1 MKSFQLKSFVATAA
15 AAVVGLSLIAPRAQ
29 ADEIVVTGFGAL
41 MTGGPVAVALER
53 GEFKKR
59 GVDITAVQGSLGGG
73 TTLRNMFGG
82 GLPYAEVATS
92 AAIAAFNE
100 GFDIRIVNNS
110 IRTMEDLFW
119 VVMPDSPLKS
129 IKDLVGKR
137 LSFTSPRSIS
147 ETVSNMAL
155 EAAGIKLESVNRLA
169 LGAVGAGLA
178 ALEKG
183 GTDTAMINEPLYSA
197 RPGRYRVLFNL
208 SNLPRMSQTVG
219 VTTVE
224 VMKKSPEKIRAIVEA
239 RRAATDFIY
248 ANPEEAGRLI
258 AKRYGDTLPVDVS
271 IRAVKHLVEIKYWS
285 VGNIEM
291 AGMEAMAKALER
303 TGTLKGTVDWNKLVD
318 RSFLPADLRN

>member
-1 MKSFQLKSFVATAA
+1 MKKHIASIAVAAL
-15 AAVVGLSLIAPRAQ
+15 GLSLALPVAQ
-29 ADEIVVTGFGAL
+29 ADEIVVTGYGAL
-41 MTGGPVAVALER
+41 MTGGPVAVAMQR

-82 GLPYAEVATS
+82 NLPYAEVATS

-100 GFDIRIVNNS
+100 GFDIRIVASS
-110 IRTMEDLFW
+110 IRTLEDLFW
-119 VVMPDSPLKS
+119 VTMPDSPVKT

-155 EAAGIKLESVNRLA
+155 EAAGIKLESVNRIA

-183 GTDTAMINEPLYSA
+183 GTDVAMINEPLYSA
-197 RPGRYRVLFNL
+197 RPGRYRVVFDL

-224 VMKKSPEKIRAIVEA
+224 VMKNSPQKIRGIIEG
-239 RRAATDFIY
+239 RRAAYDFIV

-258 AKRYGDTLPVDVS
+258 AKAYGDTLPPDVS
-271 IRAVKHLVEIKYWS
+271 IRAVKHLLEIKYWS
-285 VGNIEM
+285 PGNIEM
-291 AGMEAMAKALER
+291 AGMDAMAKALER
-303 TGTLKGTVDWNKLVD
+303 TGTLKGTVDWNKLID

>member
-1 MKSFQLKSFVATAA
+1 MTNLRTSIAVALLGVAVTATP
-15 AAVVGLSLIAPRAQ
+15 VR

-53 GEFKKR
+53 GEFKKN

-82 GLPYAEVATS
+82 NLPYAEVATS

-110 IRTMEDLFW
+110 IRTLEDLSW
-119 VVMPDSPLKS
+119 VTMPDSPVKT

-155 EAAGIKLESVNRLA
+155 EAAGIKLDSVNRLA

-183 GTDTAMINEPLYSA
+183 GTDAAMINEPLFSA
-197 RPGRYRVLFNL
+197 RQGRYRVVFNL

-219 VTTVE
+219 VTTTE
-224 VMKKSPEKIRAIVEA
+224 ILKSSPQKIRGIIAA

-271 IRAVKHLVEIKYWS
+271 IRAVKHMVSINYWS
-285 VGNIEM
+285 RGDIEL
-291 AGMEAMAKALER
+291 AGMQAMASALER
-303 TGTLKGTVDWNKLVD
+303 TGLLKQAVDWNKLVD
-318 RSFLPADLRN
+318 QSYLPADLRK